1 MNEAD
6 NPISTP
12 EYAIDQAP
20 FDESESLRPELKES
34 LSAALIELKQG
45 LNQNIE
51 SSIIAF
57 RDSSEQ
63 AGDDEKLARQILM
76 AGLGVKDH
84 QVDVFRSSD
93 NPDTLRYQERI
104 LTNIP
109 GVEIVYSDT
118 RDGGRAISLAI
129 NHDPSGITRTSPTDI
144 ERVLRTTRTRGE
156 WVKSVEAFGGHW
168 NTKQEQVKNAKLLS
182 IDIDEC
188 IYPDE
193 EQRRRPADDETI
205 QMLANKLGSLSETMK
220 IILNTNRSA
229 TETVRVLEDFEKRGV
244 ILRGAMTEGGAIM
257 IEKDADSQWGMKRHP
272 DIPED
277 EWQAMQVCLEV
288 VKREYID
295 TNLGHAEPKV
305 SALTFDL
312 HRDSGA
318 TGHQVLSRIREVL
331 VERGLPTTLTDRGAD
346 VSDGGLQLLAG
357 VDKAVGMRYIQHIE
371 GITKEECISV
381 GDSTGDLPMFE
392 ESGVNAAPYNAA
404 RDAKLVADYYSPFD
418 AEYGVLDI
426 ANQIE
431 HIKSGK

>member
-1 MNEAD
+1 MNESD
-6 NPISTP
+6 SPISTP
-12 EYAIDQAP
+12 DYAIDQAP
-20 FDESESLRPELKES
+20 LDESESLRPELKES
-34 LSAALIELKQG
+34 LSAALAELKEG
-45 LNQNIE
+45 LDQNIE
-51 SSIIAF
+51 SSVIAF

-63 AGDDEKLARQILM
+63 AGEDEKLARQILM

-84 QVDVFRSSD
+84 QVDIFRSSD
-93 NPDTLRYQERI
+93 NPDVLRYQERI

-118 RDGGRAISLAI
+118 PDGGRAISLAI

-156 WVKSVEAFGGHW
+156 WIKSVEAFGGHW

-188 IYPDE
+188 IFPGVD
-193 EQRRRPADDETI
+193 RRAPDDETI
-205 QMLANKLGSLSETMK
+205 QMLADKFSSLSETMK

-229 TETVRVLEDFEKRGV
+229 PETIKVLEEFERRGV
-244 ILRGAMTEGGAIM
+244 ALRGAMTEGGAIM
-257 IEKDADSQWGMKRHP
+257 IEKNEENRWEMMRNP

-277 EWQAMQVCLEV
+277 EWQAMQVCLKV
-288 VKREYID
+288 VKNEFID
-295 TNLGHAEPKV
+295 TNLGYAEPKV
-305 SALTFDL
+305 SALTFNL
-312 HRDSGA
+312 HRDSGT
-318 TGHQVLSRIREVL
+318 TGHQVLARIREVL
-331 VERGLPTTLTDRGAD
+331 VERGLPTTMTDHGAD
-346 VSDGGLQLLAG
+346 VSEGGLQLLAG

-371 GITKEECISV
+371 GISKEECISV
-381 GDSTGDLPMFE
+381 GDSKGDLPMFA
-392 ESGVNAAPYNAA
+392 ESGVNASPYNAA

-431 HIKSGK
+431 TIKTR

>member
-6 NPISTP
+6 NPISNP
-12 EYAIDQAP
+12 EYAIDQTP
-20 FDESESLRPELKES
+20 LDDSESLRPELKES
-34 LSAALIELKQG
+34 LSTVLAELRQG
-45 LNQNIE
+45 LDQNIE

-57 RDSSEQ
+57 RDSGEQ
-63 AGDDEKLARQILM
+63 AGEDEKLARQILM

-93 NPDTLRYQERI
+93 NPDILRYQERI

-118 RDGGRAISLAI
+118 HDGGRAISLAI

-156 WVKSVEAFGGHW
+156 WIKSVEAFGGHW

-188 IYPDE
+188 IFPGID
-193 EQRRRPADDETI
+193 RRTPDDETV
-205 QMLANKLGSLSETMK
+205 QMLANKFDSLTETMK

-229 TETVRVLEDFEKRGV
+229 PETVKVLEEFERRGV
-244 ILRGAMTEGGAIM
+244 VLRGAMTEGGAIM
-257 IEKDADSQWGMKRHP
+257 IEKDSNSQWEMKRNP

-277 EWQAMQVCLEV
+277 EWQAMQVCLDV

-295 TNLGHAEPKV
+295 TNLGYAEPKV
-305 SALTFDL
+305 SALTFNL
-312 HRDSGA
+312 HRDSGT
-318 TGHQVLSRIREVL
+318 TGHQVLARIREVL
-331 VERGLPTTLTDRGAD
+331 VERGLPTTMIDRGAD

-371 GITKEECISV
+371 GVSKEECISV
-381 GDSTGDLPMFE
+381 GDSKGDLPMFA
-392 ESGVNAAPYNAA
+392 ESGINAAPYNAA

-431 HIKSGK
+431 AIKAR